1 MALEHKENLT
11 GKTPRKSASRLTAK
25 QLATVTTAPAVK
37 PQPAP
42 TQTFNRLTPTRDQI
56 AQRAYELWLA
66 RGCAHGNDIG
76 DWLEAERQL
85 SQQ

>member
-1 MALEHKENLT
+1 MALEHKDNLT

-25 QLATVTTAPAVK
+25 QLATVAPAPVAK
-37 PQPAP
+37 PQTAP
-42 TQTFNRLTPTRDQI
+42 TQTFNRLAPTREQI

-85 SQQ
+85 SAQ